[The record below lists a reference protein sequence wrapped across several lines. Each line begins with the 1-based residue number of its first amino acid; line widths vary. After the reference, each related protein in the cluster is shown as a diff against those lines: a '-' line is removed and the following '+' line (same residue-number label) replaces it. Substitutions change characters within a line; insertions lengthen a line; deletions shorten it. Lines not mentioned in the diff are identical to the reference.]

1 MTVTALISYSQSQ
14 SSICGYDALVA
25 FPRAAFHLSR
35 HLDKLSKQLHDMEG
49 AGKGWLLVLVP
60 KETAQ

>member
-25 FPRAAFHLSR
+25 FPRAGESAAQNTVQLSTY
-35 HLDKLSKQLHDMEG
+35 HGTS
-49 AGKGWLLVLVP
+49 
-60 KETAQ
+60 TS